1 MLKLTNKDWYVSL
14 HVCVCVDFKDGCWS
28 LKVTRFPLECVLR
41 PAAGVRANYV
51 KRNAWVC
58 VCVCVRLETFTRCN
72 ERL

>member
-1 MLKLTNKDWYVSL
+1 MLKLTNKDWYVIL

-28 LKVTRFPLECVLR
+28 LKLHPGECVLR

-58 VCVCVRLETFTRCN
+58 VCVCLEESTRCN